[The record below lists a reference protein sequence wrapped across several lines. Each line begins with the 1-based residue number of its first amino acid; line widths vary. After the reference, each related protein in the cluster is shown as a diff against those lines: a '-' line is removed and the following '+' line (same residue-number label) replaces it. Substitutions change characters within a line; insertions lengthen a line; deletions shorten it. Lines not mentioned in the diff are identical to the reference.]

1 MIQVLESNKKPS
13 FGQKFINALGV
24 GLQGAN
30 ELYQQHQEKEA
41 LRGVLG
47 NEGANLPRD
56 FQKMAYESKLK
67 QQQAANELQGNQQ
80 LISALEEQRGL
91 PPGSLSGFLSNPS
104 LAEQTSRPAKEPKK
118 TQASQPIDPDQL
130 KIIKDVRNSPEYKA
144 ADGLEKYQLMTDAG
158 VSKENAQAEADIAT
172 KQSDITTKT
181 TQEARKEAIKFHD
194 ETKDYDTKL
203 LNEYKVSK
211 KQNEI
216 IKDVEKALDS
226 GQVNPKSLANIFKG
240 MGAVGDKLSEGL
252 LNKNEAVIKSAI
264 PEFLEGRKELFG
276 VRLSDAD
283 LRLLQDKM
291 VDIGKTPEA
300 NKAIL
305 RLMKKY
311 AKAANLRYKI
321 GKEIK
326 GANQDL
332 RPLGYADKIEERYEQ
347 MMTPVKIRNP
357 STGNVVEIPS
367 YEASDYIKAGGEL
380 VNE

>member
-1 MIQVLESNKKPS
+1 MVQVLKEELPYIT
-13 FGQKFINALGV
+13 QKLMSRDLSEIGDRFV
-24 GLQGAN
+24 QGMQN
-30 ELYQQHQEKEA
+30 EKENKF
-41 LRGVLG
+41 LG
-47 NEGANLPRD
+47 KILGSEYENVPRD

-67 QQQAANELQGNQQ
+67 QQQTGEELQGKK
-80 LISALEEQRGL
+80 ALLTAIEEQRGL
-91 PPGSLSGFLSNPS
+91 KPGSLSGFLHKPE
-104 LAEQTSRPAKEPKK
+104 LAEQVTRPSKEPKK
-118 TQASQPIDPDQL
+118 TQASQPIDSEQL
-130 KIIKDVRNSPEYKA
+130 RIIKSVRNSPEYKS
-144 ADGLEKYQLMTDAG
+144 ADGLGKYQLMTDAG
-158 VSKENAQAEADIAT
+158 ISKENAQVEADIAT
-172 KQSDITTKT
+172 KQADISTKS
-181 TQEARKEAIKFHD
+181 TQEQRKEAIKFHD

-226 GQVNPKSLANIFKG
+226 GQVNPRSLANVFKG

-326 GANQDL
+326 GTNSDL
-332 RPLGYADKIEERYEQ
+332 RPLGYADKIEERYDQ

-357 STGNVVEIPS
+357 ATGNVVEIPG
-367 YEASDYIKAGGEL
+367 YEASDYINAGGEL